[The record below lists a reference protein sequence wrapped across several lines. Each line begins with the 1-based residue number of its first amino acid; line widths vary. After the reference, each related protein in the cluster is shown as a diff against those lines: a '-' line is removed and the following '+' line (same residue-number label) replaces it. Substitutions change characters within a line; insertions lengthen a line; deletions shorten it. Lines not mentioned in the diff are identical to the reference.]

1 MLSPDEIR
9 DFNEAYRQD
18 FNRHDA
24 DALRGYY
31 ADRINWTGPGSA
43 DPVTDGDEIP
53 DRYRALFRSFPD
65 VHLEEFLHDFSEG
78 YCNAHHWIMTG
89 TNTGPMGE
97 GEDEI
102 APTGRRFEIKGLSM
116 LVLSD
121 EGKIVNDHTYFD
133 LSSMNSQLGLS

>member
-1 MLSPDEIR
+1 
-9 DFNEAYRQD
+9 
-18 FNRHDA
+18 
-24 DALRGYY
+24 
-31 ADRINWTGPGSA
+31 
-43 DPVTDGDEIP
+43 
-53 DRYRALFRSFPD
+53 
-65 VHLEEFLHDFSEG
+65 
-78 YCNAHHWIMTG
+78 MTG